1 MLLRNSPHKDSKKD
15 SPLKSQGIIKDSPS
29 ERCCFS
35 DAHVDKIRHC
45 FPANVVFKSFDPTA
59 LSDFVS
65 DVWVAFPATPFAI
78 GYSYP
83 FPDFTQS
90 FFSLTGI
97 SYIQAMPMIWR
108 VLYTFERI
116 IEQEGIDLGMAEL
129 AELYDLTTFGSHR
142 YLLKRKAG
150 EDHPIFKVTKNDT
163 NWKRRFFFVKRDSI
177 PDGKDLP
184 KEWATHGRVE
194 DPRRITITISVAHLK
209 LTPAARERVLAF
221 KKLDPE
227 VRSFQV
233 TIQDSQE
240 VSSASATMSS
250 AGKSA
255 RSVKSASKFGI
266 SDLANV
272 TSSKKKAPAA
282 SPSVSAPK
290 ASIRGKGK
298 KRKTTED
305 LQGFPLLR
313 QQFLDY
319 VNEKLAEIETYL
331 GNVEDQESQI
341 ADLQQMGV
349 LKDLKIGDLEKELR
363 AMKAEAAQRLIDM
376 DNEKQEITQ
385 DAKVSAAIAMY
396 KIQLQMA
403 EEAQDPTFDKG
414 SWDVEGWKARLADLE
429 DEDDAEEIPMLEGG
443 DAEKDQGGDAGGD
456 EAAKV

>member
-1 MLLRNSPHKDSKKD
+1 MLLRNSPHKDHEKS
-15 SPLKSQGIIKDSPS
+15 SPLKSQGIIKDSPT
-29 ERCCFS
+29 ERCCFT
-35 DAHVDKIRHC
+35 DAHVDRIRHC
-45 FPANVVFKSFDPTA
+45 FPADAVFKSLTSTA

-65 DVWVAFPATPFAI
+65 DTWVIFPATPFTI

-83 FPDFTQS
+83 FPAFTQS

-150 EDHPIFKVTKNDT
+150 EDHPVLKVTKNDT
-163 NWKRRFFFVKRDSI
+163 NWKRRFFFVRRDSL
-177 PDGKDLP
+177 PDGNDLP
-184 KEWATHGRVE
+184 KEWATHAVS
-194 DPRRITITISVAHLK
+194 IAHLK

-227 VRSFQV
+227 IRSFQV
-233 TIQDSQE
+233 TVQDSQE

-250 AGKSA
+250 AGKPAKSA
-255 RSVKSASKFGI
+255 KSASKFGI
-266 SDLANV
+266 DELANV
-272 TSSKKKAPAA
+272 KSSRKKASVA
-282 SPSVSAPK
+282 SPSASAPK
-290 ASIRGKGK
+290 APVRGKGK
-298 KRKTTED
+298 KRKTSED
-305 LQGFPLLR
+305 LQGFPLIR

-331 GNVEDQESQI
+331 GHVEDQESQI

-349 LKDLKIGDLEKELR
+349 LKDLKIADLEKELR
-363 AMKAEAAQRLIDM
+363 ATKDEAAQRLINM
-376 DNEKQEITQ
+376 DGEKQEIIQ
-385 DAKVSAAIAMY
+385 DAKVSAATAMY

-403 EEAQDPTFDKG
+403 AEAQDPAFDKS
-414 SWDVEGWKARLADLE
+414 SWDVEGWKARLAELDDE
-429 DEDDAEEIPMLEGG
+429 DEAEEIPMLEGG
-443 DAEKDQGGDAGGD
+443 DADKDQGGEAGGD
-456 EAAKV
+456 GAAKV

>member
-1 MLLRNSPHKDSKKD
+1 
-15 SPLKSQGIIKDSPS
+15 
-29 ERCCFS
+29 
-35 DAHVDKIRHC
+35 
-45 FPANVVFKSFDPTA
+45 
-59 LSDFVS
+59 
-65 DVWVAFPATPFAI
+65 
-78 GYSYP
+78 
-83 FPDFTQS
+83 
-90 FFSLTGI
+90 
-97 SYIQAMPMIWR
+97 
-108 VLYTFERI
+108 
-116 IEQEGIDLGMAEL
+116 
-129 AELYDLTTFGSHR
+129 
-142 YLLKRKAG
+142 
-150 EDHPIFKVTKNDT
+150 
-163 NWKRRFFFVKRDSI
+163 
-177 PDGKDLP
+177 
-184 KEWATHGRVE
+184 
-194 DPRRITITISVAHLK
+194 
-209 LTPAARERVLAF
+209 
-221 KKLDPE
+221 
-227 VRSFQV
+227 
-233 TIQDSQE
+233 
-240 VSSASATMSS
+240 MSS

-282 SPSVSAPK
+282 SPSASAPK
-290 ASIRGKGK
+290 VPIRGKGK
-298 KRKTTED
+298 KRKASDD

-331 GNVEDQESQI
+331 GHVEDQESQI

-363 AMKAEAAQRLIDM
+363 VMKAEAAQRLIDM

-403 EEAQDPTFDKG
+403 EEAQDPTFDKS

-429 DEDDAEEIPMLEGG
+429 DEDEAEEIPMLEGG

>member
-1 MLLRNSPHKDSKKD
+1 MMRIAD
-15 SPLKSQGIIKDSPS
+15 
-29 ERCCFS
+29 
-35 DAHVDKIRHC
+35 
-45 FPANVVFKSFDPTA
+45 VFF
-59 LSDFVS
+59 F
-65 DVWVAFPATPFAI
+65 F
-78 GYSYP
+78 
-83 FPDFTQS
+83 
-90 FFSLTGI
+90 FFSFVFYAAI
-97 SYIQAMPMIWR
+97 SIAR
-108 VLYTFERI
+108 
-116 IEQEGIDLGMAEL
+116 
-129 AELYDLTTFGSHR
+129 
-142 YLLKRKAG
+142 
-150 EDHPIFKVTKNDT
+150 
-163 NWKRRFFFVKRDSI
+163 
-177 PDGKDLP
+177 
-184 KEWATHGRVE
+184 
-194 DPRRITITISVAHLK
+194 LK
-209 LTPAARERVLAF
+209 LTPAAKERVLAF

-227 VRSFQV
+227 VRSFQI

-240 VSSASATMSS
+240 ISSASATMSS

-255 RSVKSASKFGI
+255 RSVKSASIFGI

-272 TSSKKKAPAA
+272 TSSKKKKTPAA
-282 SPSVSAPK
+282 SPSASAPK

-298 KRKTTED
+298 KRKTSED

-331 GNVEDQESQI
+331 GHVEDQESQI

-363 AMKAEAAQRLIDM
+363 VMKAEAAQRLIAM

-403 EEAQDPTFDKG
+403 EEAQDPTFDKS

-429 DEDDAEEIPMLEGG
+429 DEDEAEEIPMLEGG
-443 DAEKDQGGDAGGD
+443 DAKKDQGGDAGGD

>member
-1 MLLRNSPHKDSKKD
+1 MLLRNSPHKKHEKS
-15 SPLKSQGIIKDSPS
+15 SPLKCQGIIKDAPT
-29 ERCCFS
+29 ERCCFT
-35 DAHVDKIRHC
+35 DAHVDRIRHC
-45 FPANVVFKSFDPTA
+45 FSANAVFKSFAPTA

-65 DVWVAFPATPFAI
+65 DVWVAFPATLFTI

-83 FPDFTQS
+83 FPTFTQS

-116 IEQEGIDLGMAEL
+116 IEQKGIDLGMAEL

-150 EDHPIFKVTKNDT
+150 EDHPVFKVTKNDT
-163 NWKRRFFFVKRDSI
+163 NWKRRFFFVRRDTI

-184 KEWATHGRVE
+184 KEWATHA
-194 DPRRITITISVAHLK
+194 ISIAHLK

-233 TIQDSQE
+233 IVQDSQE

-250 AGKSA
+250 VGKSA
-255 RSVKSASKFGI
+255 KSAKSASKFGI
-266 SDLANV
+266 DDLANV
-272 TSSKKKAPAA
+272 KSSRKKTSVA
-282 SPSVSAPK
+282 SPSASAPK
-290 ASIRGKGK
+290 APIRGKGK
-298 KRKTTED
+298 KRKALED

-319 VNEKLAEIETYL
+319 VNEKLAEVETYL
-331 GNVEDQESQI
+331 GHVEDQESQI

-349 LKDLKIGDLEKELR
+349 LKDLKIADLEKELR
-363 AMKAEAAQRLIDM
+363 ATKDEAAQMLINM
-376 DNEKQEITQ
+376 DGEKQEITQ

-403 EEAQDPTFDKG
+403 AEAQDPAFDKS
-414 SWDVEGWKARLADLE
+414 SWDVEGWKARLAELE
-429 DEDDAEEIPMLEGG
+429 DEDEAEEIPMLEGG
-443 DAEKDQGGDAGGD
+443 DADKDQGGEAGGD
-456 EAAKV
+456 GAAKV

>member
-1 MLLRNSPHKDSKKD
+1 MLLRNSPHKDHQRN
-15 SPLKSQGIIKDSPS
+15 SPLKGQGIIKDSPT
-29 ERCCFS
+29 ERCCFT
-35 DAHVDKIRHC
+35 DAHVDRIRHC
-45 FPANVVFKSFDPTA
+45 FPADAIFKSFTSTA

-65 DVWVAFPATPFAI
+65 DTWVAFPATPFTI

-83 FPDFTQS
+83 FPAFTQS

-116 IEQEGIDLGMAEL
+116 RMAEL
-129 AELYDLTTFGSHR
+129 ADLYDLTTFGSYR

-150 EDHPIFKVTKNDT
+150 EDHPVFKVTKNDT
-163 NWKRRFFFVKRDSI
+163 NWKRRFFFVRRDTI
-177 PDGKDLP
+177 PNGEDLP
-184 KEWATHGRVE
+184 KEWATHGRIE
-194 DPRRITITISVAHLK
+194 DPGRITIRL
-209 LTPAARERVLAF
+209 RVLAF

-227 VRSFQV
+227 TRSFQV

-255 RSVKSASKFGI
+255 KSAKSASKFGI
-266 SDLANV
+266 DDLANV
-272 TSSKKKAPAA
+272 KSSRKKTSVA
-282 SPSVSAPK
+282 SPSASAPK
-290 ASIRGKGK
+290 APVRGKGK
-298 KRKTTED
+298 KRKTSED

-319 VNEKLAEIETYL
+319 VNEKLAEVETYL
-331 GNVEDQESQI
+331 GHVEDQESQI

-349 LKDLKIGDLEKELR
+349 LKDLKIANLEKELR
-363 AMKAEAAQRLIDM
+363 ATKDEAAQMLIIM
-376 DNEKQEITQ
+376 DGEKQEITQ

-403 EEAQDPTFDKG
+403 AEAQDPAFDKS
-414 SWDVEGWKARLADLE
+414 SWDVEGWKARLAELE
-429 DEDDAEEIPMLEGG
+429 DDHEAEDIPMLEGG
-443 DAEKDQGGDAGGD
+443 DAGMDQGGEAGGD
-456 EAAKV
+456 GAAKV

>member
-1 MLLRNSPHKDSKKD
+1 M
-15 SPLKSQGIIKDSPS
+15 
-29 ERCCFS
+29 
-35 DAHVDKIRHC
+35 
-45 FPANVVFKSFDPTA
+45 
-59 LSDFVS
+59 
-65 DVWVAFPATPFAI
+65 
-78 GYSYP
+78 
-83 FPDFTQS
+83 FTQF

-184 KEWATHGRVE
+184 KEWATRGRIE

-209 LTPAARERVLAF
+209 LTPAAKERVLAF

-227 VRSFQV
+227 VRSFQII
-233 TIQDSQE
+233 IQDSQE
-240 VSSASATMSS
+240 ISSASATMSS

-255 RSVKSASKFGI
+255 RSVKSASMFGI

-272 TSSKKKAPAA
+272 TSSKKKKAPAA

-298 KRKTTED
+298 KRKTSED

-331 GNVEDQESQI
+331 GHVEDQESQI

-349 LKDLKIGDLEKELR
+349 LKDLKIADLEKELR
-363 AMKAEAAQRLIDM
+363 AMKTEAAQRLIDM

-403 EEAQDPTFDKG
+403 EEAQDPTFDKS
-414 SWDVEGWKARLADLE
+414 SWMLKVGRQGWQTWRMKMMLRRSPCWKVVMLGRIKVEMLVVMKQRRCRLHDWAMMDISRLGRSP
-429 DEDDAEEIPMLEGG
+429 IFRIGG
-443 DAEKDQGGDAGGD
+443 DLW
-456 EAAKV
+456 